1 MKTFITSFWLLTLVL
16 LVACQ
21 ANTPHNGAQKN
32 PTGKDAKQTA
42 RVTGHGISDAHR
54 QAYIAELDEDGDA
67 RVTQAEME
75 AFRKSRFDDADVN
88 RNGLIDEDEYVDEY
102 AARLEQ
108 QISGERAA
116 HLEQT
121 VTRFKS
127 LDKDKNGVISWDEY
141 KASGDRAF
149 AHFDKQSTGTVTTV
163 GDKKSARRSRSV
175 LAMPSSHSIQGF
187 LELYD
192 EDTDGTVTRAEFDRH
207 RQQAFAATDID
218 SSGDLSAGEY
228 HIEFETRL
236 DRQADRVREAQ
247 IKQAYVRFG
256 VLDKN
261 KDEAIDWNEYL
272 TIGLRGF
279 ERWDLDK
286 NGVVDSRDPLPASR
300 VARKEEA
307 KPAGK
312 KSSDDAY

>member
-1 MKTFITSFWLLTLVL
+1 MKTFIKSFWLLTLAL

-21 ANTPHNGAQKN
+21 ANTPHNSAQQN
-32 PTGKDAKQTA
+32 PATKDAKKTA
-42 RVTGHGISDAHR
+42 SVTGHGISDAHR

-149 AHFDKQSTGTVTTV
+149 AHFDKQSTGIVSANANEKT
-163 GDKKSARRSRSV
+163 ARRSHSV
-175 LAMPSSHSIQGF
+175 LAMPTSHSLQGF
-187 LELYD
+187 LEIYD
-192 EDTDGTVTRAEFDRH
+192 EDADGTVTRAEFDRH
-207 RQQAFAATDID
+207 REQVFAATDSD
-218 SSGDLSAGEY
+218 NSGDLNAEEY
-228 HIEFETRL
+228 RIEFETRL
-236 DRQADRVREAQ
+236 DQQADRVREAQ

-261 KDEAIDWNEYL
+261 QDEAIDWNEYVA
-272 TIGLRGF
+272 IGLRGF
-279 ERWDLDK
+279 ERWDADK
-286 NGVVDSRDPLPASR
+286 NGVVDSRDPLPEPRA
-300 VARKEEA
+300 ARKEEEKA
-307 KPAGK
+307 AGK
-312 KSSDDAY
+312 KLADDAY

>member
-1 MKTFITSFWLLTLVL
+1 M
-16 LVACQ
+16 
-21 ANTPHNGAQKN
+21 
-32 PTGKDAKQTA
+32 A
-42 RVTGHGISDAHR
+42 RVTGHGISDAHL

-149 AHFDKQSTGTVTTV
+149 AHFDKQSIGTVTAV
-163 GDKKSARRSRSV
+163 GDENRR
-175 LAMPSSHSIQGF
+175 
-187 LELYD
+187 
-192 EDTDGTVTRAEFDRH
+192 
-207 RQQAFAATDID
+207 
-218 SSGDLSAGEY
+218 
-228 HIEFETRL
+228 
-236 DRQADRVREAQ
+236 
-247 IKQAYVRFG
+247 G
-256 VLDKN
+256 VP
-261 KDEAIDWNEYL
+261 
-272 TIGLRGF
+272 
-279 ERWDLDK
+279 
-286 NGVVDSRDPLPASR
+286 VQC
-300 VARKEEA
+300 
-307 KPAGK
+307 
-312 KSSDDAY
+312 

>member
-1 MKTFITSFWLLTLVL
+1 MKTFIKSFWLLTLAL

-21 ANTPHNGAQKN
+21 ANTPHNSAQQN
-32 PTGKDAKQTA
+32 PATKDAKKTA
-42 RVTGHGISDAHR
+42 SVTGHGISDAHR

-88 RNGLIDEDEYVDEY
+88 RNGLIDED
-102 AARLEQ
+102 A
-108 QISGERAA
+108 
-116 HLEQT
+116 
-121 VTRFKS
+121 
-127 LDKDKNGVISWDEY
+127 
-141 KASGDRAF
+141 
-149 AHFDKQSTGTVTTV
+149 
-163 GDKKSARRSRSV
+163 
-175 LAMPSSHSIQGF
+175 
-187 LELYD
+187 
-192 EDTDGTVTRAEFDRH
+192 DGTVKRAEFDRH
-207 RQQAFAATDID
+207 RKQAFAATDID
-218 SSGDLSAGEY
+218 STGDLSAGEY

-261 KDEAIDWNEYL
+261 KDEVIDWNEYL

-286 NGVVDSRDPLPASR
+286 NGVVESRDPLPAPR

-312 KSSDDAY
+312 KSADDAY